1 MHKISRYKTGSHKE
15 WLALRH
21 EYLGGS
27 DAAAACGQNPYESPY
42 SLWAKKTGKMP
53 EFEGN
58 LITEVGAYLED
69 FVAKH
74 FTTVTGLKVQK
85 SNYTWFNDKYPWAC
99 ANVDRFIVGGDAGL
113 EIKTTNSY
121 ENAAKFRNSEIPAMW
136 FFQCAHYMMVT
147 EKSTWYLAV
156 LSGSRDFYAFCITM
170 NEEME
175 KPSWCNSLVR
185 ITGRDLEDLAEM
197 EREFWQH
204 VENDTE
210 PPVDGSDATTEAI
223 GAIYPDSDGSSVDL
237 AMVADSLEM
246 LSSLKAQINEL
257 TELKKAQEQNIKNF
271 MKASEKGSYGAYSV
285 SYKMQSRTSFDHKAL
300 AADYPGINFDK
311 YIKETQS
318 RVFRFTKKG
327 A

>member
-1 MHKISRYKTGSHKE
+1 MYKITRFKTGGHKE

-58 LITEVGAYLED
+58 LITEVGAHLES

-74 FTTVTGLKVQK
+74 FATVTGLKVQK
-85 SNYTWFNDKYPWAC
+85 SNYTWFNSAYPWAC

-121 ENAAKFRNSEIPAMW
+121 ENAAKFRQSEIPAMW

-147 EKSTWYLAV
+147 GKKTWYLAV
-156 LSGSRDFYAFCITM
+156 LSNSRNFYVFCITM
-170 NEEME
+170 DEEME
-175 KPSWCNSLVR
+175 KPSYCNSLVR
-185 ITGRDLEDLAEM
+185 ITDKDIEDLAEM
-197 EREFWQH
+197 EKEFWKH

-210 PPVDGSDATTEAI
+210 PPVDGSDATDEAI
-223 GAIYPDSDGSSVDL
+223 KAVYPDSDGGDIDL
-237 AMVADSLEM
+237 GFISGSLIQ
-246 LSSLKAQINEL
+246 LSALKAQINEL
-257 TELKKAQEQNIKNF
+257 TRFKNMQEQNVKTF
-271 MKASEKGSYGAYSV
+271 MKAAEKGHYAGYTV
-285 SYKMQSRTSFDHKAL
+285 TYKVQSRTSFDYKAL
-300 AADYPGINFDK
+300 LKDFPDMGFDK
-311 YIKETQS
+311 YIKTTES
-318 RVFRFTKKG
+318 RVLRVNKKG
-327 A
+327 E